1 MSTSYHPQTDGLS
14 ERLIVLL
21 NRFYVVIVVV
31 NKISGVH
38 ILVNVI
44 LQLIVVIK
52 WV

>member
-1 MSTSYHPQTDGLS
+1 MVCLNV
-14 ERLIVLL
+14 LIVLL

-31 NKISGVH
+31 NKISGVN

>member
-1 MSTSYHPQTDGLS
+1 MVCLNI
-14 ERLIVLL
+14 LIVLL
-21 NRFYVVIVVV
+21 NKFYVAIVVV
-31 NKISGVH
+31 NKISGVN